1 MIHPSP
7 QKYYGFLSQ
16 GRLLLAGGIV
26 IFISAIVFIIVIGF
40 GMEFEKET
48 TEWRGTAPSTWD
60 ETNNDYFVNHYIW
73 VEIPDSVTVEFVQGD
88 EDNYFVDC
96 EKQNTCATLGGF
108 TFIGMLHTSGG
119 DGIQMLHFDGEGDVK
134 VISERDGDNVDS
146 FFIMVSCLS
155 SLLAVGF
162 MIGVAAMATV
172 RPARTELFIPDAP
185 NSLPPTYEVYQMAES
200 TL

>member
-7 QKYYGFLSQ
+7 QKYYGFLSL

-26 IFISAIVFIIVIGF
+26 IFICAIAFITSLA
-40 GMEFEKET
+40 MEWDLDFEKET
-48 TEWRGTAPSTWD
+48 TEWRGSAPSTWD

-73 VEIPDSVTVEFVQGD
+73 VEIPDRVTVEFVQGD
-88 EDNYFVDC
+88 DDNYFVDC
-96 EKQNTCATLGGF
+96 EQQNTCATLGGF

-119 DGIQMLHFDGEGDVK
+119 DGIRMLHFEGEGEVK
-134 VISERDGDNVDS
+134 VISERDADDS
-146 FFIMVSCLS
+146 IVTSLFIMGSCLS

-172 RPARTELFIPDAP
+172 RPARTELFVSEAP
-185 NSLPPTYEVYQMAES
+185 NSLLPTYEVY
-200 TL
+200 

>member
-26 IFISAIVFIIVIGF
+26 IFICAIAFIASIAMGVY
-40 GMEFEKET
+40 EKET
-48 TEWRGTAPSTWD
+48 TEWRGSAPSTWD

-88 EDNYFVDC
+88 EDNFFVDC
-96 EKQNTCATLGGF
+96 EQQNTCATLGGF

-119 DGIQMLHFDGEGDVK
+119 DGIQMLHFEGEGEVK
-134 VISERDGDNVDS
+134 VISERDVDDDGIVD
-146 FFIMVSCLS
+146 FLLIGSCLS

-172 RPARTELFIPDAP
+172 RPARTELFVPEAP
-185 NSLPPTYEVYQMAES
+185 NSPPPTFEVY
-200 TL
+200 